1 MIRASEMARATATS
15 DPWPNR
21 CEESP
26 VPDWGVRRPGRV
38 CLGEPLVPVPWERI
52 TVITWEAPSTSA
64 AFNSRIEVGWGGRL
78 QEEVVSEGDT
88 PREGC
93 TWAPGERGRGAGAE
107 RCRGKPSLLSSSG
120 NATTAGPRLWPP
132 EGALACEM
140 ILRHQ
145 EENALRFIRVRGSLS
160 LL

>member
-1 MIRASEMARATATS
+1 MARATPTS

-64 AFNSRIEVGWGGRL
+64 AFNSRIEG
-78 QEEVVSEGDT
+78 T
-88 PREGC
+88 PFKRP
-93 TWAPGERGRGAGAE
+93 TP
-107 RCRGKPSLLSSSG
+107 PS
-120 NATTAGPRLWPP
+120 
-132 EGALACEM
+132 
-140 ILRHQ
+140 
-145 EENALRFIRVRGSLS
+145 SLS
-160 LL
+160 CGHDRRILHLNRQRVLTAHCTTKDLVVTSVTGGSSLDSAGKLRLNLSFLVLPLKIHLKT